1 MTTASANPVI
11 LERVK
16 DLRECTTTDCEA
28 LARGNAHGLCQRC
41 RATAYEKRRNEL
53 LGTGVSWQNA
63 VNEIKETATS
73 GQKRKDTGQIEMR
86 GKKLG
91 GPMET
96 SIHCSSFFTCADGAC
111 PHKHFHSK
119 NASKNKEKDKRTAFP
134 RRKKGRNFPT
144 HPRRN

>member
-28 LARGNAHGLCQRC
+28 LARGNAHGLCQGC
-41 RATAYEKRRNEL
+41 WATAYEKRGNEL
-53 LGTGVSWQNA
+53 LGTGVSWQDA
-63 VNEIKETATS
+63 VNEINETVTS
-73 GQKRKDTGQIEMR
+73 GLKRKDGGQIEMR
-86 GKKLG
+86 GKKLW
-91 GPMET
+91 GPKET
-96 SIHCSSFFTCADGAC
+96 SIDFSSFFTCADGAC
-111 PHKHFHSK
+111 PHKQFHSK
-119 NASKNKEKDKRTAFP
+119 NAGKNEEKDKRTAFP